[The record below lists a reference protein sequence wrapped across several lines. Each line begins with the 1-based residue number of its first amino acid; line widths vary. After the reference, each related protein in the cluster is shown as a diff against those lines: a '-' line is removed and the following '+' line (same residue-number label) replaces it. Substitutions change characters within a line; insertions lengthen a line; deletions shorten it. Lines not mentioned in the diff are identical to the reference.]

1 MDHFFNA
8 GIIRR
13 CSDWTGHQRSRSTS
27 ALSLQS
33 TLSSHKSLPILCAII
48 YQAIT
53 CVGRTRSPL
62 KSLHALK
69 LRSMRAGT
77 ESLATHVHSK
87 HFGWRNKASK
97 HNELQATCLSTKQ
110 KGPSWMKHKGKSHL
124 HVKHWNAHPCSWKDI
139 SMGTQVLSS
148 KIQWHM
154 HYTWKIASW
163 PKDVMN

>member
-1 MDHFFNA
+1 MDHLLNA

-13 CSDWTGHQRSRSTS
+13 CRDWTGHQRSRSTP

-53 CVGRTRSPL
+53 CIGRTRSPL
-62 KSLHALK
+62 KSLHTLRI
-69 LRSMRAGT
+69 RSMRAGT

-97 HNELQATCLSTKQ
+97 HNELQAICLSTKQ
-110 KGPSWMKHKGKSHL
+110 KGPSWMKYKGKSHYMSNTEMQTL
-124 HVKHWNAHPCSWKDI
+124 VAEEKFLWGLKCCLAKFSDTSTTHEK
-139 SMGTQVLSS
+139 
-148 KIQWHM
+148 
-154 HYTWKIASW
+154 
-163 PKDVMN
+163 